1 MNVNHFNPK
10 KTGMLFFDILNGYV
24 AAPEPGKPRVLKPW
38 IQNAVRL
45 SKAGRAAGLP
55 VFFAKGNHRPDNA
68 TTALLL
74 TDTNNSL
81 TPWPNGEVTKTKMHV
96 IAGDKSS
103 DVLADLEP
111 QADDY
116 YIVKY
121 RWSAFHQTYL
131 DLALRTR
138 GIDTIIVSGGSTDV
152 GVTSTLYSARDLD
165 YNMIVVSDACGTSH
179 DQRAHDTLMELVFP
193 RMARVR
199 TTEQVIEMLRK
210 AKVVRLRRVQ
220 PRVIRAQAKN
230 PWTTL
235 RTRVDSAASR

>member
-1 MNVNHFNPK
+1 MNVNQFDPK
-10 KTGMLFFDILNGYV
+10 KTAMLFFDILNGYV

-45 SKAGRAAGLP
+45 SKAARAAGLP

-96 IAGDKSS
+96 VAGDKSS

-138 GIDTIIVSGGSTDV
+138 GIDTVIVSGGSTDV
-152 GVTSTLYSARDLD
+152 GVTSTLYSGRDLD
-165 YNMIVVSDACGTSH
+165 YNMIVASDACGTSH
-179 DQRAHDTLMELVFP
+179 DQRAHDMLMQLVFP
-193 RMARVR
+193 RMSRVR
-199 TTEQVIEMLRK
+199 TTDQVITMLK
-210 AKVVRLRRVQ
+210 KT
-220 PRVIRAQAKN
+220 N
-230 PWTTL
+230 
-235 RTRVDSAASR
+235 

>member
-1 MNVNHFNPK
+1 MNVNQFDPK
-10 KTGMLFFDILNGYV
+10 KTAMLFFDILNGYV

-45 SKAGRAAGLP
+45 SKAARAAGLP

-81 TPWPNGEVTKTKMHV
+81 TPWPGGEVTKTKMHV

-138 GIDTIIVSGGSTDV
+138 GIDTVIVSGGSTDV
-152 GVTSTLYSARDLD
+152 GVTSTLYSGRDLD
-165 YNMIVVSDACGTSH
+165 YNMIVASDACGTSH
-179 DQRAHDTLMELVFP
+179 DQHAHDTLMELVFP
-193 RMARVR
+193 RMSRVR
-199 TTEQVIEMLRK
+199 TTDQVIEMLQK
-210 AKVVRLRRVQ
+210 AKG
-220 PRVIRAQAKN
+220 
-230 PWTTL
+230 
-235 RTRVDSAASR
+235 

>member
-1 MNVNHFNPK
+1 VNVNQFDPK
-10 KTGMLFFDILNGYV
+10 KTAMLFFDILNGYV
-24 AAPEPGKPRVLKPW
+24 AAPEPGKPRALKPW

-45 SKAGRAAGLP
+45 SKAARAAGLP

-68 TTALLL
+68 TSALLL

-96 IAGDKSS
+96 VAGDKSS

-138 GIDTIIVSGGSTDV
+138 GIDTVIVSGGSTDV

-165 YNMIVVSDACGTSH
+165 YNVIVASDACGTSH
-179 DQRAHDTLMELVFP
+179 DQRAHDTLMQLVFP
-193 RMARVR
+193 RMSRVR
-199 TTEQVIEMLRK
+199 TTDQVIEMLQK
-210 AKVVRLRRVQ
+210 AKG
-220 PRVIRAQAKN
+220 
-230 PWTTL
+230 
-235 RTRVDSAASR
+235 

>member
-1 MNVNHFNPK
+1 MNVKDFNPNK
-10 KTGMLFFDILNGYV
+10 SALLFFDILNGYV
-24 AAPEPGKPRVLKPW
+24 PAPEPGKPRVLKPW

-55 VFFAKGNHRPDNA
+55 VFFAKGNHRPDGATNA
-68 TTALLL
+68 LTI

-81 TPWPNGEVTKTKMHV
+81 TPWPNGEVSKTKMHV
-96 IAGDKSS
+96 IAGDRSS

-111 QADDY
+111 KPEDY

-121 RWSAFHQTYL
+121 RWSAFFQTYL

-152 GVTSTLYSARDLD
+152 GVTSTLYSGRDLD
-165 YNMIVVSDACGTSH
+165 YNQIVVSDACGTSH
-179 DQRAHDTLMELVFP
+179 DQRAHDMLMEIVLP

-199 TTEQVIEMLRK
+199 TTDQVIAMIEHP
-210 AKVVRLRRVQ
+210 AK
-220 PRVIRAQAKN
+220 
-230 PWTTL
+230 
-235 RTRVDSAASR
+235 

>member
-1 MNVNHFNPK
+1 MNVSDFAIK
-10 KTGMLFFDILNGYV
+10 KTALLFFDILNGYV
-24 AAPEPGKPRVLKPW
+24 SAPEPGKPRILKPW
-38 IQNAVRL
+38 IQNAVKL
-45 SKAGRAAGLP
+45 SKAGRAAGMP

-103 DVLADLEP
+103 DVLADLAP
-111 QADDY
+111 NADDY

-121 RWSAFHQTYL
+121 RWSAFFQTYL

-138 GIDTIIVSGGSTDV
+138 GIDTIIISGGSTDV

-165 YNMIVVSDACGTSH
+165 YHTIVVSDACGTSH
-179 DQRAHDTLMELVFP
+179 EQRAHDMLMELVFP
-193 RMARVR
+193 RMSRVR
-199 TTEQVIEMLRK
+199 TTDQVIEMISK
-210 AKVVRLRRVQ
+210 AGR
-220 PRVIRAQAKN
+220 
-230 PWTTL
+230 
-235 RTRVDSAASR
+235 

>member
-1 MNVNHFNPK
+1 VNVKHFELN
-10 KTGMLFFDILNGYV
+10 KTAMLFFDILNGYL
-24 AAPEPGKPRVLKPW
+24 PEPAPGKPRVLKPW
-38 IQNAVRL
+38 IQNALRL
-45 SKAGRAAGLP
+45 GKAARGAGLP

-111 QADDY
+111 QPDDY

-121 RWSAFHQTYL
+121 RWSAFFQTYL

-138 GIDTIIVSGGSTDV
+138 GIDTIIISGGSTDV
-152 GVTSTLYSARDLD
+152 GVTSTLYSGRDLD
-165 YNMIVVSDACGTSH
+165 YNMIVASDACGTSH
-179 DQRAHDTLMELVFP
+179 DQRAHDMLMDLVFP
-193 RMARVR
+193 RMSRVR
-199 TTEQVIEMLRK
+199 TTDQVIAMIEK
-210 AKVVRLRRVQ
+210 AK
-220 PRVIRAQAKN
+220 
-230 PWTTL
+230 T
-235 RTRVDSAASR
+235 

>member
-1 MNVNHFNPK
+1 MNVHHFELK
-10 KTGMLFFDILNGYV
+10 KTAMLFFDILNGYV
-24 AAPEPGKPRVLKPW
+24 PEPAPGKPRVLKPW

-45 SKAGRAAGLP
+45 GKAARAAGLP

-138 GIDTIIVSGGSTDV
+138 GIDTVIISGGSTDV
-152 GVTSTLYSARDLD
+152 GVTSTLYSGRDLD
-165 YNMIVVSDACGTSH
+165 YNMVVASDACGTSH
-179 DQRAHDTLMELVFP
+179 DPRAHDMLMELVFP
-193 RMARVR
+193 RMSRVR
-199 TTEQVIEMLRK
+199 TTDEIIAMIQ
-210 AKVVRLRRVQ
+210 KVRV
-220 PRVIRAQAKN
+220 
-230 PWTTL
+230 
-235 RTRVDSAASR
+235 

>member
-1 MNVNHFNPK
+1 MNVKDFSPK
-10 KTGMLFFDILNGYV
+10 NTGLLFFDILNGYLP
-24 AAPEPGKPRVLKPW
+24 APEPGKPRVLKPW

-45 SKAGRAAGLP
+45 NKAGRAAGLP

-152 GVTSTLYSARDLD
+152 GVTSTVYSARDLD
-165 YNMIVVSDACGTSH
+165 YNLIVVSDACGTSH

-199 TTEQVIEMLRK
+199 TTEQVIEMLRN
-210 AKVVRLRRVQ
+210 AKE
-220 PRVIRAQAKN
+220 
-230 PWTTL
+230 
-235 RTRVDSAASR
+235 

>member
-1 MNVNHFNPK
+1 MHVNDFNLK
-10 KTGMLFFDILNGYV
+10 KTALLFFDILNGYV
-24 AAPEPGKPRVLKPW
+24 PEPEPGKPRGLKPW
-38 IQNAVRL
+38 IQNAVKL
-45 SKAGRAAGLP
+45 GKAGRAAGLP

-68 TTALLL
+68 TSALLL

-111 QADDY
+111 KPDDY

-121 RWSAFHQTYL
+121 RWSAFFQTYL
-131 DLALRTR
+131 DLALRSR

-152 GVTSTLYSARDLD
+152 GVTSTMYAGRDLD
-165 YNMIVVSDACGTSH
+165 YNQIVVSDACGTSH
-179 DQRAHDTLMELVFP
+179 DQRAHDTLMEIIFP

-199 TTEQVIEMLRK
+199 TTEQVIEMIEKARK
-210 AKVVRLRRVQ
+210 
-220 PRVIRAQAKN
+220 
-230 PWTTL
+230 
-235 RTRVDSAASR
+235 

>member
-1 MNVNHFNPK
+1 VNVNQFDPK
-10 KTGMLFFDILNGYV
+10 KTAMLFFDILNGYV
-24 AAPEPGKPRVLKPW
+24 AAPEPGKPRALKPW

-45 SKAGRAAGLP
+45 SKAARAAGLP

-81 TPWPNGEVTKTKMHV
+81 TPWPNGEVIKTKMHV

-138 GIDTIIVSGGSTDV
+138 GIDTVIVSGGSTDV
-152 GVTSTLYSARDLD
+152 GVTSTLYSGRDLD
-165 YNMIVVSDACGTSH
+165 YNMIVASDACGTSH

-193 RMARVR
+193 RMSRVR
-199 TTEQVIEMLRK
+199 TTDQVIEMLQK
-210 AKVVRLRRVQ
+210 AKG
-220 PRVIRAQAKN
+220 
-230 PWTTL
+230 
-235 RTRVDSAASR
+235 

>member
-1 MNVNHFNPK
+1 VNVNQFDPK
-10 KTGMLFFDILNGYV
+10 KTAMLFFDILNGYV
-24 AAPEPGKPRVLKPW
+24 AAPEPGKPRALKPW

-45 SKAGRAAGLP
+45 SKAARAAGLP

-81 TPWPNGEVTKTKMHV
+81 TPWPGGEVTKTKMHV

-103 DVLADLEP
+103 EVLADLEP

-138 GIDTIIVSGGSTDV
+138 GIDTVIVSGGSTDV
-152 GVTSTLYSARDLD
+152 GVTSTLYSGRDLD
-165 YNMIVVSDACGTSH
+165 YNMIVASDACGTSH
-179 DQRAHDTLMELVFP
+179 DQHAHDTLMELVFP
-193 RMARVR
+193 RMSRVR
-199 TTEQVIEMLRK
+199 TTDQVIEMLQ
-210 AKVVRLRRVQ
+210 KV
-220 PRVIRAQAKN
+220 KG
-230 PWTTL
+230 
-235 RTRVDSAASR
+235 

>member
-1 MNVNHFNPK
+1 MNVKDFSRKN
-10 KTGMLFFDILNGYV
+10 TGLLFFDILNGYLP
-24 AAPEPGKPRVLKPW
+24 APEPGKPRVLKPW

-138 GIDTIIVSGGSTDV
+138 GINTIIVSGGSTDV
-152 GVTSTLYSARDLD
+152 GVTSTVYSARDLD
-165 YNMIVVSDACGTSH
+165 YNLIVVSDACGTSH

-199 TTEQVIEMLRK
+199 TTEQVIEMLRN
-210 AKVVRLRRVQ
+210 AKE
-220 PRVIRAQAKN
+220 
-230 PWTTL
+230 
-235 RTRVDSAASR
+235 

>member
-1 MNVNHFNPK
+1 MNVSHFELK
-10 KTGMLFFDILNGYV
+10 KTAILFFDILNGYV
-24 AAPEPGKPRVLKPW
+24 SEPEAGKPRVLKPW
-38 IQNAVRL
+38 TQNAVRL
-45 SKAGRAAGLP
+45 GKAARAANLP
-55 VFFAKGNHRPDNA
+55 IFFAKGNHRPDNA

-103 DVLADLEP
+103 DVLAALEP

-138 GIDTIIVSGGSTDV
+138 GIDTIIISGGSTDV
-152 GVTSTLYSARDLD
+152 GVTSTLYSGRDLD

-179 DQRAHDTLMELVFP
+179 DQRAHDMLVELVFP
-193 RMARVR
+193 RMSRVR
-199 TTEQVIEMLRK
+199 TTDQVIEMIQK
-210 AKVVRLRRVQ
+210 AK
-220 PRVIRAQAKN
+220 
-230 PWTTL
+230 T
-235 RTRVDSAASR
+235 

>member
-1 MNVNHFNPK
+1 MNVNHFDPQ
-10 KTGMLFFDILNGYV
+10 KTAMLFFDILNGYV
-24 AAPEPGKPRVLKPW
+24 PAPEPGKPRVLKPW

-45 SKAGRAAGLP
+45 GEAARAAGLP

-81 TPWPNGEVTKTKMHV
+81 MPWPNGEVTKTKMHV

-103 DVLADLEP
+103 DVLADLDP
-111 QADDY
+111 QPDDY

-138 GIDTIIVSGGSTDV
+138 AIDTIIISGGSTDV

-165 YNMIVVSDACGTSH
+165 YNTIVASDACGTSH
-179 DQRAHDTLMELVFP
+179 DQRAHDMLMELVFP
-193 RMARVR
+193 RMSRVR
-199 TTEQVIEMLRK
+199 TTEQIIKMLE
-210 AKVVRLRRVQ
+210 
-220 PRVIRAQAKN
+220 
-230 PWTTL
+230 
-235 RTRVDSAASR
+235 SATM